1 MSQLMT
7 YQALE
12 PKNLYRLCSLG
23 GHERE
28 DIEKAFGII
37 LGSRFEKVG
46 LMLDLQNGLPLFPKE
61 TALEFAKK
69 AHEAGAREATLAVL
83 AHADEVSFLESRYE
97 HYPHIVEDFIKLE
110 VQVFTSEEEATE
122 WVKEQIS

>member
-28 DIEKAFGII
+28 DIETAFAII
-37 LGSRFEKVG
+37 LGSQFEKVG

-61 TALEFAKK
+61 TGLTFAKK
-69 AHEAGAREATLAVL
+69 AHDSGAREAILAVL
-83 AHADEVSFLESRYE
+83 AHPDEVSFLENRYE
-97 HYPHIVEDFIKLE
+97 HYPHVVEDFIELK
-110 VQVFTSEEEATE
+110 VQIFTSEEKATT
-122 WVKEQIS
+122 WVTEQLK